1 MASMNE
7 AATLTIR
14 VPGSPFPIAF
24 QDWIHDRKYA
34 TANFN
39 NGATVRVDAFSAGPG
54 QAIPGGARPLT
65 DVDTNLD
72 RAGTSGLSPGNEGL
86 IYAIKLT
93 QKALGQIVGAQ
104 TALTDPRVP
113 AIVASLFDLS
123 DKIAVDFQYN
133 RKTRSQGLM
142 TNYPSGKGIYTQ
154 SVVAGQEVA
163 HNGVPSPRD
172 QLAFVMPLW
181 LRENIGFNMFLTP
194 QVALTQNWPF
204 VYAGVATVQTYTEI
218 HVELE
223 GLIQKPVS

>member
-1 MASMNE
+1 MATTNE

-34 TANFN
+34 TAQFN
-39 NGATVRVDAFSAGPG
+39 NASTVRVDAFSAGPG

-65 DVDTNLD
+65 NVDTNLD

-93 QKALGQIVGAQ
+93 QKAVGF
-104 TALTDPRVP
+104 TAGTPAIGDPRVP
-113 AIVASLFDLS
+113 STVATLFDLA
-123 DKIAVDFQYN
+123 DKLYCDFEYN
-133 RKTRSQGLM
+133 RKTRSEGLM

-154 SVVAGQEVA
+154 TMVTGQEVA

-194 QVALTQNWPF
+194 VVALTQNWPF
-204 VYAGVATVQTYTEI
+204 VYAAVQYNESYTEV